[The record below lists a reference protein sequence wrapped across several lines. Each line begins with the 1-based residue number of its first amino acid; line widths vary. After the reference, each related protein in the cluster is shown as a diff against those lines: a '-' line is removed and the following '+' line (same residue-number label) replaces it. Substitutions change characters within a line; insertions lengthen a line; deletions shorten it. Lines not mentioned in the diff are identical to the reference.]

1 MNLQSLKVLLGS
13 RITYIEPMIRLISG
27 SVFLVVA
34 LGILFYPGLN
44 ALWLGLA
51 FFFAIG
57 LLGSGSTQFCLMA
70 WTLRRIG
77 FRSEW
82 DDLKALERSHAIAQ
96 TRASYLE
103 TLNLLNVVI
112 VEMAP
117 DGRLLWKSDKW
128 AELFDVDEN
137 LDFHQC
143 ISNESVDI
151 FNNMVSELI
160 EGKDPHATVHLH
172 GCGQES
178 RNRWLE
184 GRFIKSLDSE
194 GSLVLRGV
202 FRDVTETHKENLSNA
217 HRAMHDRLTG
227 LPNRALF
234 DNILD
239 QAKARADRNST
250 ALSVLF
256 VDLDN
261 FKQVNDQMGHHIG
274 DKVLISVATA
284 LRDGIRP
291 SDTAS
296 RWGGDEFVVLIPDMK
311 ILDTSRIVAEGL
323 LEKARSKRLGD
334 DAQIVTFSIGVAT
347 YPSDAQNISDLL
359 VKADEALYLAKS
371 LGRDNVQFASHPQGV
386 PVKQCRLDLNA
397 DFMS

>member
-13 RITYIEPMIRLISG
+13 RITHIEPMIRLISG
-27 SVFLVVA
+27 SAFLVVA
-34 LGILFYPGLN
+34 LGILYYPGLN

-51 FFFAIG
+51 IFFAIG

-96 TRASYLE
+96 TRANYLE

-117 DGRLLWKSDKW
+117 DGSLLWKSDKW

-137 LDFHQC
+137 LDFHKC
-143 ISNESVDI
+143 ISSESVDI
-151 FNNMVSELI
+151 FNNMVNELI

-178 RNRWLE
+178 KNRWLE

-227 LPNRALF
+227 LPNRAFF
-234 DNILD
+234 DNILN

-296 RWGGDEFVVLIPDMK
+296 RWGGDEFVVLIPDMQ
-311 ILDTSRIVAEGL
+311 ILDTPRIVAEGL

-386 PVKQCRLDLNA
+386 PVK
-397 DFMS
+397 